1 MKYIFPTLL
10 LIFPLVVSA
19 EIYKCKQPDGKLGF
33 SDKPCADGAI
43 QEKITIKSKSVDWVS
58 RLRSE
63 KPISIKIIDVLGED
77 GDVTIKY
84 EFTTKP
90 ASNEFIRLA
99 NNIRNMPVVLMKY
112 IDPKGNAL
120 GHAEIKASNKPN
132 PLFGKLKR
140 ANK

>member
-1 MKYIFPTLL
+1 M
-10 LIFPLVVSA
+10 
-19 EIYKCKQPDGKLGF
+19 QPDGKLGF

-43 QEKITIKSKSVDWVS
+43 QEKITIKSNSVDWVS

-63 KPISIKIIDVLGED
+63 KPTSIQIIDVLRED

-90 ASNEFIRLA
+90 ASNEFIKLA
-99 NNIRNMPVVLMKY
+99 NNVSNMPVVLMKY
-112 IDPKGNAL
+112 VEPKGNTL

-132 PLFGKLKR
+132 PLFNKLKH